1 MQSLH
6 RLAALW
12 NSNTFLPTA
21 NLQTASLQEYYE
33 RLVLEEEEKKFP
45 LRMSN
50 MGKPLLELA
59 QLVKKYKYG
68 IVNTP
73 PSRADLF
80 RASVGVWCEAL
91 LVSMA
96 KDAGLG
102 VTRCQEEVTIPFG
115 EAFTLIGHIDGVA
128 DGETI
133 FDIKC
138 ISAKYYQKFS
148 NQLDN
153 ERGYIT
159 QLALYQY
166 ATKMPKAAFFLVNSA
181 NGYAKVVP
189 VPQRR
194 LLDTLPDVRF
204 KLGEFFTKEVEQIIK
219 EHSPKQ
225 NRMTKYI
232 S

>member
-1 MQSLH
+1 MKSLH

-12 NSNTFLPTA
+12 NSNTYLPSA

-33 RLVLEEEEKKFP
+33 RLVLEPKECSFP
-45 LRMSN
+45 LRMSS

-59 QLVKKYKYG
+59 TLVKMWKL
-68 IVNTP
+68 NTPKSP

-80 RASVGVWCEAL
+80 RASVGMWCEAM

-96 KDAGLG
+96 KDAGLDI
-102 VTRCQEEVTIPFG
+102 TRCQEKVTIPCG
-115 EAFTLIGHIDGVA
+115 EVFTLIGHIDGIA
-128 DGETI
+128 DGDTI

-159 QLALYQY
+159 QLALYQC
-166 ATKMPKAAFFLVNSA
+166 ATHLPKAAFFLVNSA

-194 LLDTLPDVRF
+194 LADTLPDVKF
-204 KLGEFFTKEVEQIIK
+204 KLTEFFTKEVEQIIR
-219 EHSPKQ
+219 EQLPKK
-225 NRMTKYI
+225 NTMTKYL